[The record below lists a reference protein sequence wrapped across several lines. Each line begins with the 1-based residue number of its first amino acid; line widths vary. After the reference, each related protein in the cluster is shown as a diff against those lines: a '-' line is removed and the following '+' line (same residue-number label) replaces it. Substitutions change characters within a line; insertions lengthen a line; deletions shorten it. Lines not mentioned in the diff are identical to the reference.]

1 VFGRLESWRED
12 YASDRS
18 KSLRGKGP
26 NKLDGI
32 LPCVSDDRSVNG
44 VSALKQHQAVLPN
57 GNAGL
62 FDLEVGSLVIIKR
75 IKGHGPFSMRLI
87 VRRGI
92 VVDMLLGGVED
103 RRHWKT
109 VLVMAAGRVDAE
121 RTDGFSPCLGLD
133 EGHEGGIHVRLAGS
147 LGCP

>member
-1 VFGRLESWRED
+1 
-12 YASDRS
+12 
-18 KSLRGKGP
+18 
-26 NKLDGI
+26 
-32 LPCVSDDRSVNG
+32 
-44 VSALKQHQAVLPN
+44 
-57 GNAGL
+57 
-62 FDLEVGSLVIIKR
+62 
-75 IKGHGPFSMRLI
+75 MRLI

-109 VLVMAAGRVDAE
+109 MLVMAAGRVDAE

-147 LGCP
+147 LGCALTEETITNDFDVPCDVNIFDKEGGGAEWLKATRNERD